1 MQDIHFYHY
10 HYLYSY
16 DIDSPKRIIDTKIEY
31 KNNCT
36 HYHHHVYT
44 ILHIHSSNK
53 PTISKPTISKPT
65 ISKKQV
71 PTPPI
76 KGNIYELSN
85 NDKDQA
91 IKGILSLKSNVKLK
105 IEKPVILLRD
115 KIKTQ
120 HAQRMAIIISH
131 NAVKSCSKII
141 QDMESV
147 LNIKIGTF
155 TKNNI
160 SINDRVVINGRK
172 GRVVLRFKRPG
183 RQVRWRVEWD
193 DTRERTSFLGNK
205 LKHYIKRDS

>member
-1 MQDIHFYHY
+1 MQDIHFYDY

-16 DIDSPKRIIDTKIEY
+16 DNDSPKRIIDTKIEY
-31 KNNCT
+31 KNNFT

-44 ILHIHSSNK
+44 ILHIHSSK
-53 PTISKPTISKPT
+53 KPT
-65 ISKKQV
+65 ISKKKI
-71 PTPPI
+71 TPSLL

-85 NDKDQA
+85 NDKDLA
-91 IKGILSLKSNVKLK
+91 IEGILSLKSNVKLK

-115 KIKTQ
+115 KIKTKA
-120 HAQRMAIIISH
+120 AQRQAIVISQ
-131 NAVKSCSKII
+131 NAVKSCSKRI

-147 LNIKIGTF
+147 LNIQIGTF

-160 SINDRVVINGRK
+160 SINDRVVMDGRE

-193 DTRERTSFLGNK
+193 DTRERTSFLGHK

>member
-53 PTISKPTISKPT
+53 PKISKPT

-71 PTPPI
+71 ATPPL

-91 IKGILSLKSNVKLK
+91 IKGILYLKSNVKLK

-120 HAQRMAIIISH
+120 VAQRQAIFISH
-131 NAVKSCSKII
+131 NVVKSCSKII

-160 SINDRVVINGRK
+160 SINDRVVIDGRK
-172 GRVVLRFKRPG
+172 GRVVLQFKRPG

-193 DTRERTSFLGNK
+193 DTRERTSFLGHK
-205 LKHYIKRDS
+205 LKPYIKRGS